1 MLAFLQEYW
10 TYLTIPIVSA
20 VVGYGTNW
28 LAVKM
33 MMAPVEFKG
42 LGFVGWQGVIPA
54 NAEKMARVVVDHS
67 VKRVMTQD
75 ELIERIDPEHLV
87 DAMQH
92 RLEPFVE
99 ELVDEVMDQTGT
111 YGVKVSRFLWS
122 ASPSWIKEK
131 VYIEV
136 KKRIPDVVERIV
148 EDIKDDADD
157 LLDMSE
163 VIAEKLG
170 QNKEMLI
177 DIFQT
182 AGKREFRFIE
192 RSGFYFGF
200 PLGIPV
206 MFLWYYF
213 PHWWLLPLF
222 GLMVGYIT
230 NTLAIYLVQKPINP
244 VKIGPFFVQGLFIKR
259 QKEVSR
265 YYGKVFAEDLIKAEV
280 LAREILR
287 SERSVERVRDLI
299 HREVNHVLESTQGS
313 FKPLTVIS
321 LGPTEYAKISSII
334 SVKAFEEFQNPDRR
348 SLEYIDQAFDIEET
362 VAERVGN
369 LPGEDFFELLHPVIA
384 EDEWK
389 LIAVGAVLGL
399 CAGFWQ
405 WALLT

>member
-1 MLAFLQEYW
+1 MSELLQEYW

-42 LGFVGWQGVIPA
+42 WKFIGWQGVIPA
-54 NAEKMARVVVDHS
+54 NAEKMARTVVDHS
-67 VKRVMTQD
+67 VKRVMTQE
-75 ELIERIDPEHLV
+75 ELIDRIDPEHLI

-99 ELVDEVMDQTGT
+99 DLVDEVMDQTGN
-111 YGVKVSRFLWS
+111 YGVKVSRFFWS
-122 ASPSWIKEK
+122 ASPSWIKDK
-131 VYIEV
+131 VYAEV
-136 KKRIPDVVERIV
+136 KRRMPDVIERIV
-148 EDIKDDADD
+148 EDIKGDADD
-157 LLDMSE
+157 LFDMNE

-170 QNKEMLI
+170 KNKQMLI

-182 AGKREFRFIE
+182 ACAREFRFIE
-192 RSGFYFGF
+192 RSGFYFGL

-206 MFLWYYF
+206 MFLWHYF
-213 PHWWLLPLF
+213 PHWWLLPAF
-222 GLMVGYIT
+222 GLLVGYIT
-230 NTLAIYLVQKPINP
+230 NSMAIFLVQKPIKP
-244 VKIGPFFVQGLFIKR
+244 IKIGPLVIQGLFIKR
-259 QKEVSR
+259 QKEVAR
-265 YYGKVFAEDLIKAEV
+265 YYGKVFADDLIKAEV
-280 LAREILR
+280 LAQEMLK
-287 SERSVERVRDLI
+287 SERSVQRVRDLI

-313 FKPLTVIS
+313 YKPLTVIS
-321 LGPTEYAKISSII
+321 IGPAEYAKISDII
-334 SVKAFEEFQNPDRR
+334 SVKAFAEFENPDRR
-348 SLEYIDQAFDIEET
+348 SMEYIDEAFDVEET
-362 VAERVGN
+362 VSERVGN
-369 LPGEDFFELLHPVIA
+369 LPGEEFFELLHPVIA